1 MLPFDLTTKCI
12 IKNNGL
18 HSRNGCC
25 SWNIDR
31 SLTSCRDL
39 EAAECISKGKSDVAA
54 SGRRLNLSDS
64 LQAPALGKSHPGV
77 SLYHSV
83 CAAKRFAFMSSLY
96 SCVGPLTPSFSKL
109 PGHLTC
115 HVTECLSYRDTMS
128 TALLNM
134 PSTSPF
140 LWYYLMFQR
149 LPFKLAIS
157 QRASR
162 GQLSHPSPG
171 CQDKQWLRVESP
183 WDEAID
189 LDESHARPDNR
200 YQDQT

>member
-1 MLPFDLTTKCI
+1 
-12 IKNNGL
+12 
-18 HSRNGCC
+18 
-25 SWNIDR
+25 
-31 SLTSCRDL
+31 
-39 EAAECISKGKSDVAA
+39 
-54 SGRRLNLSDS
+54 
-64 LQAPALGKSHPGV
+64 
-77 SLYHSV
+77 
-83 CAAKRFAFMSSLY
+83 MSSLY
-96 SCVGPLTPSFSKL
+96 SCVGPLTPSF
-109 PGHLTC
+109 PEPPRYLTY

-128 TALLNM
+128 TALLHM

-162 GQLSHPSPG
+162 GQLSHPGPG

-189 LDESHARPDNR
+189 LD
-200 YQDQT
+200 